1 MADTFLKSTNVN
13 IFPTAYRNGY
23 DPGAKFFSE
32 ENISNIFNSLLKDDS
47 TLSDG
52 FILNNPG
59 NITDGSI
66 IQFRLHGY
74 WFKIVF
80 NYSDFTNFISNGKII
95 ACIQI
100 SNSDRDLDNKELTY
114 TVLESQQTP
123 TTNNN
128 LDTDETT
135 PANSLFTGIKFFDA
149 YQAVAS
155 KTYQL
160 LIAE

>member
-66 IQFRLHGY
+66 IQFRLYIKHR
-74 WFKIVF
+74 KKQ
-80 NYSDFTNFISNGKII
+80 KII
-95 ACIQI
+95 
-100 SNSDRDLDNKELTY
+100 
-114 TVLESQQTP
+114 
-123 TTNNN
+123 
-128 LDTDETT
+128 
-135 PANSLFTGIKFFDA
+135 
-149 YQAVAS
+149 
-155 KTYQL
+155 
-160 LIAE
+160 